1 VILISATNR
10 KNSASTVFPIRV
22 QIEMYVRMI
31 KGTSIFKLQRMSIL
45 KF

>member
-10 KNSASTVFPIRV
+10 KNSASTVRV
-22 QIEMYVRMI
+22 QIEMYVRTI
-31 KGTSIFKLQRMSIL
+31 KRTSVFKLHRMSNL